1 MILIIKGRKWII
13 ITDLREF
20 TESKIQEIKSQKLG
34 PNNIFRIRLELTVNI
49 NFMKEDTSK
58 VFNNSQ
64 LYC

>member
-49 NFMKEDTSK
+49 NFMKEDTLK

>member
-1 MILIIKGRKWII
+1 MILIIKGIKWII

-49 NFMKEDTSK
+49 NFMKEDT
-58 VFNNSQ
+58 
-64 LYC
+64 

>member
-58 VFNNSQ
+58 LYNNSQ

>member
-34 PNNIFRIRLELTVNI
+34 PNNIFKIRLELTVNI